1 MALTEYHR
9 VDPADMHPALA
20 LARFGKRRTADL
32 FVGVWLAL
40 LVQAQQLRP
49 NVRGAARHAEKFL
62 AGRDVRAAVNEA
74 GSEAVDAEL
83 ADAARVYFA
92 SGLEDSSYS
101 STLMRLKRL
110 TGAQVREKAATDV
123 AKAAALIL
131 DAGLDERLIGLLV
144 HGYLEAVAPHGA
156 NELREAAQ
164 RHPKAQAR
172 LESALEA

>member
-1 MALTEYHR
+1 
-9 VDPADMHPALA
+9 MHPALA

-32 FVGVWLAL
+32 FVGFWLAL
-40 LVQAQQLRP
+40 LVEAQQLRP

-62 AGRDVRAAVNEA
+62 TGRDVRAAVDEA
-74 GSEAVDAEL
+74 G
-83 ADAARVYFA
+83 
-92 SGLEDSSYS
+92 
-101 STLMRLKRL
+101 
-110 TGAQVREKAATDV
+110 TDV